1 MVLKVR
7 VFLALL
13 AWISVW
19 IAPLA
24 MPAAEVGE
32 PKLAFRK
39 TQLDDKFRSEGVA
52 VGDFNRDGKMDIAAG
67 FVWYAA
73 PDWKMHVIASEPPA
87 PNGALLGSPPHFNP
101 KGYSNSFCTFAEDLN
116 GDGWTDV
123 IVCDFPGKPTWWF
136 ENPGETS
143 GDWQRHVCTPVTNNE
158 SPDLLDL
165 DGDGVRELI
174 AGFSPNPAEPDG
186 PDRRVAFVMRDDDP
200 GQVWKIHPVSVKAAP
215 GSRKYS
221 HGLGIGDVNGDG
233 RNDILCADGW
243 WEAPA
248 GFSAGEWPF
257 HAAPFG
263 ERASRGEGK
272 AAHLHVYDF
281 DGDGD
286 QDVLSSSPHAFGI
299 WWHEQMPDGQWKTH
313 EIDMGFSQTHAV
325 CVADMNG
332 DGLPD
337 FVTGKRWWAHGGK
350 DPGGDQPA
358 VMVWYE
364 LQRDNGKASWIRH
377 QFDHNSGVGTQFQ
390 VSDVNGDQLL
400 DVVTSNKRGVFL
412 FEQVRD

>member
-1 MVLKVR
+1 MKNR
-7 VFLALL
+7 VPLDLL
-13 AWISVW
+13 AWITVLTT
-19 IAPLA
+19 PLVA
-24 MPAAEVGE
+24 AAAENSG
-32 PKLAFRK
+32 PKISFRK

-52 VGDFNRDGKMDIAAG
+52 AGDFNRDGKVDIAAG
-67 FVWYAA
+67 FVWYEA
-73 PDWKMHVIASEPPA
+73 PDWEMHVIASEPPA
-87 PNGALLGSPPHFNP
+87 PNRALLGSPPHFDP

-116 GDGWTDV
+116 DDGWTDV

-136 ENPGETS
+136 ENPGEAA
-143 GDWQRHVCTPVTNNE
+143 GGWQRHVCTPVTNNE

-174 AGFSPNPAEPDG
+174 AGFSPDPAEPDG
-186 PDRRVAFVMRDDDP
+186 PDRRVAFVTREEDP
-200 GQVWKIHPVSVKAAP
+200 CKAWKIHPVSVKAAP

-243 WEAPA
+243 WEAPE
-248 GFSAGEWPF
+248 GFSSGEWSF

-263 ERASRGEGK
+263 ERTARGEGK
-272 AAHLHVYDF
+272 AAHMSVYDF

-299 WWHEQMPDGQWKTH
+299 WWHEQLPDSQWKTH
-313 EIDMGFSQTHAV
+313 EIDMSFSQTHAV
-325 CVADMNG
+325 CVADING

-358 VMVWYE
+358 IMVWYE
-364 LQRDNGKASWIRH
+364 LQRKDGRASWIRH

-390 VSDVNGDQLL
+390 VIDVNGDQLL

-412 FEQVRD
+412 FEQVRE